1 MEGEHNMTIYYE
13 GWKEKEYSCEEC
25 DWKGSGGTSNYGLF
39 KRKMFVELYCPSC
52 SAFLD
57 LIILPESDHCGKGTE
72 TLTDEQKKAL
82 EEQKDQMRL
91 YREKCLQSPDQL
103 PEIADADFTLVW
115 DQVEGDTRIMKDDMI
130 IWSEP
135 LAYEGFDRYERIA
148 LILKDKYGSRV
159 RDLTPADRSL
169 LFLHGDY
176 APSIDYVRKVRKEL
190 FGIG

>member
-1 MEGEHNMTIYYE
+1 MTIYYE

-25 DWKGSGGTSNYGLF
+25 DWKGNGANSKSGRF
-39 KRKMFVELYCPSC
+39 HRQMFLELYCPSC

-57 LIILPESDHCGKGTE
+57 LIVFPESGHCGKDE
-72 TLTDEQKKAL
+72 EKLTDEQRKAL
-82 EEQKDQMRL
+82 REQEEQMRL

-103 PEIADADFTLVW
+103 PEIDDPDFTLVW
-115 DQVEGDTRIMKDDMI
+115 DQVEGETRIMKDDFV

-159 RDLTPADRSL
+159 RDLAPVDRSL
-169 LFLHGDY
+169 LFLYGDY
-176 APSIDYVRKVRKEL
+176 APSMDYVKKVRKEL
-190 FGIG
+190 FGIS

>member
-1 MEGEHNMTIYYE
+1 MTIYYE

-25 DWKGSGGTSNYGLF
+25 DWKGNGANSKSGRF
-39 KRKMFVELYCPSC
+39 HRQMFLELYCPSC

-57 LIILPESDHCGKGTE
+57 LIVFPESGHCGRGEEK
-72 TLTDEQKKAL
+72 LTDEQRKAL
-82 EEQKDQMRL
+82 REQEEQMKL

-103 PEIADADFTLVW
+103 PEIDDPDFTLVW
-115 DQVEGDTRIMKDDMI
+115 DQVEGDTRIMKDDSV

-159 RDLTPADRSL
+159 RDLAPVDRSL
-169 LFLHGDY
+169 LFLYGDY
-176 APSIDYVRKVRKEL
+176 APSMDYVKKVRKEL
-190 FGIG
+190 FGIS